1 MSSFYGIFFKTKNN
15 GINANVKKN
24 IQKYCSDEIV
34 SQGQRTKY
42 YFHVFQL
49 ILRRLVLTTCRT

>member
-1 MSSFYGIFFKTKNN
+1 MSSFYGIFFKKKNN

-34 SQGQRTKY
+34 SQGQRKKVL
-42 YFHVFQL
+42 FSCFL
-49 ILRRLVLTTCRT
+49 IDFTQIGSYNL

>member
-1 MSSFYGIFFKTKNN
+1 MSSFYGIFFKKKNN

-34 SQGQRTKY
+34 SQGQRASII
-42 YFHVFQL
+42 FMFFN
-49 ILRRLVLTTCRT
+49 

>member
-1 MSSFYGIFFKTKNN
+1 MSSFYGIFFKKKNS

-42 YFHVFQL
+42 YFHVF
-49 ILRRLVLTTCRT
+49 